1 MQSCSV
7 DLFQTGDL
15 NYCHA
20 YTLDF
25 NDDIAQ
31 HSHPGWAFLL
41 VKSGE
46 LTYSVEGKTFDVTPN
61 SLVISRPGVVHML
74 QPKGPILYERH
85 TLDAVVEL
93 LDKEILEQIPQDLHV
108 LDVSKN
114 QIIQNLYEKV
124 LYYLPRLPEK
134 QMEALLKSLINELIM
149 NIYVSTQTDY
159 QSPKHTTEHL
169 IAKILDYIHKHIR
182 EPLTVSQISEAMSLS
197 DGYLHLFFSKQMHM
211 PIKKYIIMQKLQL
224 VQKALHNNVHP
235 TEACRQ
241 YGFRNYSTFYRN
253 YQKVYGCSPSDGSK
267 LPPHGF
273 ELKDS

>member
-7 DLFQTGDL
+7 DHFKTGDL
-15 NYCHA
+15 NYSHA

-25 NDDIAQ
+25 NDDIAR

-46 LTYSVEGKTFDVTPN
+46 LTYSVEGKTFDVTPD

-74 QPKGPILYERH
+74 QPKGPILYDRH
-85 TLDAVVEL
+85 SFDAVEAL

-114 QIIQNLYEKV
+114 QIIQNLYEKI
-124 LYYLPRLPEK
+124 LYYLPRLPER
-134 QMEALLKSLINELIM
+134 QMEALLKAFVNELVM
-149 NIYVSTQTDY
+149 NIYASTQIDY
-159 QSPKHTTEHL
+159 TSPKHTTEHL
-169 IAKILDYIHKHIR
+169 IAKILHYINKHIQ

-211 PIKKYIIMQKLQL
+211 PIKKYIMKQKLLL
-224 VQKALHNNVHP
+224 VQKALLNNVNP

-267 LPPHGF
+267 LPLHGV
-273 ELKDS
+273 EKTDR

>member
-7 DLFQTGDL
+7 DFFQTGDL

-46 LTYSVEGKTFDVTPN
+46 LTYSVEGKTFDVTPD

-74 QPKGPILYERH
+74 QPKGPILYDRH
-85 TLDAVVEL
+85 SFAAVEAL

-114 QIIQNLYEKV
+114 PIIQNIFEKI
-124 LYYLPRLPEK
+124 LFYLPRLPEK
-134 QMEALLKSLINELIM
+134 QMEALLKSFVNELIM
-149 NIYVSTQTDY
+149 NIYVSTQIDY
-159 QSPKHTTEHL
+159 TSPKHTTEHL
-169 IAKILDYIHKHIR
+169 IAKILDYIHKHIQ

-197 DGYLHLFFSKQMHM
+197 AGYLHLFFSRQMHM
-211 PIKKYIIMQKLQL
+211 PIKKYIIIQKLQL
-224 VQKALHNNVHP
+224 VQKALLNNVHP

-253 YQKVYGCSPSDGSK
+253 YQKVYGCSPSGGHRQSAQ
-267 LPPHGF
+267 
-273 ELKDS
+273 ENES

>member
-7 DLFQTGDL
+7 DVFQSENIKYG
-15 NYCHA
+15 HA

-25 NDDIAQ
+25 NENIAQ
-31 HSHPGWAFLL
+31 HFHTGWAFLL

-46 LTYSVEGKTFDVTPN
+46 LTYTVEGKTFDITPN
-61 SLVISRPGVVHML
+61 SLIISRPGVVHML
-74 QPKGPILYERH
+74 QPKGSIVYDRH
-85 TLDAVVEL
+85 TLDAAEAL
-93 LDKEILEQIPQDLHV
+93 LDREILAQLPQDLHI

-124 LYYLPRLPEK
+124 HFYLPRLQEK
-134 QMEALLKSLINELIM
+134 QMEALLKSFVNELVM
-149 NIYVSTQTDY
+149 NIYVSTQADY
-159 QSPKHTTEHL
+159 TAPKHTTEHL
-169 IAKILDYIHKHIR
+169 IAKILDYIHKHIQ

-211 PIKKYIIMQKLQL
+211 SIKKYIIRQKLLL
-224 VQKALHNNVHP
+224 VQKALLNNVHP

-253 YQKVYGCSPSDGSK
+253 YQKVYGCCPSDDPRHTLNK
-267 LPPHGF
+267 IEVP
-273 ELKDS
+273 